1 MDRRVGGTRIMY
13 PDFPQCQAP
22 NRISKGSGG
31 GEGERKAIG
40 GGGRVGR
47 AEGPEDAP
55 LEPGVGN
62 AFCWVLTRIARVSDQ
77 RRDIN
82 INLAYLHM

>member
-40 GGGRVGR
+40 GGGKGRKGRGARGR
-47 AEGPEDAP
+47 A
-55 LEPGVGN
+55 PGAWSG
-62 AFCWVLTRIARVSDQ
+62 
-77 RRDIN
+77 
-82 INLAYLHM
+82 